1 MNATNTFQD
10 GLILDSHPLA
20 VPNDVLTNCLNGTLI
35 TYNGNE
41 LILQND
47 VGNSKI
53 IYKDKDNK
61 ESEVKLT
68 QGFVPVGM
76 KSFNGIIYIFSY
88 NESTKQGEIGTF
100 PSPDYLNY
108 IEDDSS
114 KIIYNIHNVQ
124 YIYRPLRNLVDSN
137 NNTIDFRTDKLNF
150 DLQHPLTIDCQ
161 LSYDDSINLIF
172 NDNKNIPRLINTG
185 FAPYGNNQVKIIKRD
200 QELETNLYD
209 EENFEY
215 TTSLVRI
222 CNSIVEIEFEGELET
237 GNLPVGNYTF
247 YFKVADS
254 DDNESDFVGQSGL
267 VVCHK
272 GKLNDPKSIDGG
284 VVSEN
289 SNKTVIFKISKIP
302 KQFSRLYVYYSR
314 YTSTAEG
321 VLMTEYKKITKYFD
335 LTSSKINNNYRE
347 VTVNITGY
355 DTTKD
360 IGYTELNQLYINP
373 LSAKAQALVNNRL
386 ILGNIKENSSLW
398 INLRNFSKNYV
409 TVEASESSDESEL
422 LYDVDTD
429 YKNTFSNSEQ
439 DLYGYYNVKNI
450 YNKVGYWPEEYY
462 RFGIVYILD
471 DYTTT
476 PVFNIRGLCPYKGKQ
491 FNEYGIIQFKKQYF
505 KSFVKSDGQTTDN
518 NTAHILQ
525 FPKFKINKELLPKE
539 VIGCMFVRQK
549 RIKNIIGQALQIG
562 TDNQYT
568 HIPVLWCGEER
579 KWVTQSFIQLDSALL
594 DALDILLGN
603 SSKNDSFDGK
613 KHGLLDKVSYYR
625 HDYIVSPLD
634 GQYRALQAIPAN
646 VKLGSSWISHLQK
659 SMLGV
664 FNNIDGSKKYEI
676 YKDAAIMPEFELNQQ
691 FYSGVFTGGK
701 LNIDRVV
708 KFNDLSMS
716 QKGNPAGRRNF
727 IVSGEDNETSDNDTG
742 TNGNSSQDSDSQD
755 KIVVNP
761 IIISPINPTVPVD
774 STESPN
780 QKEAS
785 IISVLE
791 NTVVKAENNI
801 YKSIAG
807 SAADP
812 SSYITPFTDKVISAR
827 VRPHAEGSDAHDFYD
842 SIGVNEDV
850 RATLGYTDYTYHTR
864 GIFSPYLGIATDKVD
879 TFTDYTLINIR
890 TDKETQQD
898 QLLDIRIQD
907 YSEFYPISKRIDFN
921 DDDKSEFKCFRGDC
935 YIGNF
940 THRML
945 RNFIDPEFPI
955 QDEIT
960 QIYSWVVG
968 NRIGGFDKDDSENTG
983 YDTVRGVY
991 ILKKDTYTRHETS
1004 KVHLNRA
1011 DVNAVPLGQ
1020 WITFKYYSSI
1030 NPCMRSSDGSNI
1042 LEKTTFNQ
1050 PRKFYP
1056 LYTVGLTK
1064 NNNKLSDSYIYNEGY
1079 EQSVGQQIYKLFPEI
1094 PALKENYSNRLL
1106 YSNIDV
1112 DSLVVN
1118 NLRQFGS
1125 TSFRD
1130 YTNSYGSITKLVSWG
1145 ESHLI
1150 IVFEHGVGAI
1160 QISEKGVVS
1169 EIAKQSVYIDT
1180 TKVLGD
1186 LTMLSEQYGS
1196 QWSESVIATPTGVYG
1211 IDASAKKI
1219 WRYYT
1224 QFESISDLKI
1234 SKFLKDNLVVSDI
1247 SNQVDILNFNIKT
1260 HYNARKQDIMF
1271 TFYRNLEQGNMV
1283 AWNVCYNEI
1292 TKKMT
1297 TFYSWIPL
1305 YSANINDTYYSLPFI
1320 PEMSSERLN
1329 YLLDPITQKYDV
1341 NKYTLHIWEHNKLNN
1356 WCNWYGEQHP
1366 FEFEYVVNAN
1376 PNFQKIY
1383 NNLQLISNRTAPE
1396 SFHFEIVGEGYDFS
1410 IDKKNMYYRQEAT
1423 KAFYDWCLSRILED
1437 KNDYIQYDKEGV
1449 ENIYLT
1455 DSLHQN
1461 KKSTIFPLKVKRL
1474 DFNNK
1479 LYDIYKQLTSNSYD
1493 YQSLSG
1499 SEIVYDATT
1508 NDYLIDTHIKAHPK
1522 GEYIW
1527 QTVCGIDDDNVNKIA
1542 NYYVK
1547 RGIEIR
1553 VNEGYLQKKVKYDQR
1568 LSNCYYNEDS
1578 WYIQIP
1584 SINYYEKNEDWS
1596 QFKINNKSLN
1606 RPPLNLITDPLPE
1619 LLQKQQSIEMNP
1631 QYPIDLN
1638 NWTTEKQTTIRDK
1651 YIKIKIR
1658 YTGDDFVVI
1667 SGIINTFKESYN

>member
-10 GLILDSHPLA
+10 GLVLDSHPLA
-20 VPNDVLTNCLNGTLI
+20 VPNNVLTNCLNGTLI

-47 VGNSKI
+47 IGNSKI
-53 IYKDKDNK
+53 IYKDKDNN
-61 ESEVKLT
+61 EFEVKLT

-100 PSPDYLNY
+100 PSPDYSNY
-108 IEDDSS
+108 IEDYSS
-114 KIIYNIHNVQ
+114 KVIYNIHNVQ
-124 YIYRPLRNLVDSN
+124 YIYRPLKNLVDFN

-161 LSYDDSINLIF
+161 LSYDDSVNLIF
-172 NDNKNIPRLINTG
+172 NDDKNIPRLINTG

-200 QELETNLYD
+200 QKLETNLYD

-215 TTSLVRI
+215 TTSLVRV
-222 CNSIVEIEFEGELET
+222 CNSIVEIKFEGELET
-237 GNLPVGNYTF
+237 GNLPVGNYVF

-254 DDNESDFVGQSGL
+254 DDNESDFIGQSGL

-272 GKLNDPKSIDGG
+272 GKLNSPKSIDGG

-289 SNKTVIFKISKIP
+289 SNKTVIFKLSKIP

-335 LTSSKINNNYRE
+335 LTSSKNDNNYRE

-360 IGYTELNQLYINP
+360 IGYTELNQLHINP
-373 LSAKAQALVNNRL
+373 LSAKAQALVDNRL

-398 INLRNFSKNYV
+398 VNLRNFSKNYV

-422 LYDVDTD
+422 LYDVNNN
-429 YKNTFSNSEQ
+429 YENTFANSDYE
-439 DLYGYYNVKNI
+439 LYGYYNVKNI

-476 PVFNIRGLCPYKGKQ
+476 PVFNIRGLCPYGDNKQ
-491 FNEYGIIQFKKQYF
+491 YNDYGIIQFKKQYF
-505 KSFVKSDGQTTDN
+505 KSFVKSNGQTIDN
-518 NTAHILQ
+518 NTAYVLQ
-525 FPKFKINKELLPKE
+525 FPKFKIDREHLPKGI
-539 VIGCMFVRQK
+539 IGCIFVRQK

-562 TDNQYT
+562 TDYKYT

-579 KWVTQSFIQLDSALL
+579 KWVTQSFVR
-594 DALDILLGN
+594 N
-603 SSKNDSFDGK
+603 SLEIGQNNPYGQSTPSINPPEGAPTG
-613 KHGLLDKVSYYR
+613 HGITDEVYYYR
-625 HDYIVSPLD
+625 HDYKPGTSMSFFNGPKD
-634 GQYRALQAIPAN
+634 
-646 VKLGSSWISHLQK
+646 VKLGNSWIAHLQH
-659 SMLGV
+659 SILGI
-664 FNNIDGSKKYEI
+664 FNGRTSPDNIPQYKI
-676 YKDAAIMPEFELNQQ
+676 YKDAAIMPEFEVNQQ

-701 LNIDRVV
+701 LNTEEVV
-708 KFNDLSMS
+708 KFNTIRTNE
-716 QKGNPAGRRNF
+716 KGINPGGHRNANN
-727 IVSGEDNETSDNDTG
+727 ISTEG
-742 TNGNSSQDSDSQD
+742 TNTV
-755 KIVVNP
+755 INP
-761 IIISPINPTVPVD
+761 VLISPLDPVTG
-774 STESPN
+774 SNTK
-780 QKEAS
+780 KEAN

-791 NTVVKAENNI
+791 NTTVKANDRVF
-801 YKSIAG
+801 KSVAG
-807 SAADP
+807 NASDP
-812 SSYITPFTDKVISAR
+812 SIYITPFTDKVIINQEVPNVEESNDKKWY
-827 VRPHAEGSDAHDFYD
+827 EAHGLTKDERK
-842 SIGVNEDV
+842 G
-850 RATLGYTDYTYHTR
+850 LGNTDYMYHTR
-864 GIFSPYLGIATDKVD
+864 GIFSPYLGIATDNFED
-879 TFTDYTLINIR
+879 FANYTLINIR
-890 TDKETQQD
+890 TNKEANYK

-907 YSEFYPISKRIDFN
+907 YSEFYPISERIDFDN
-921 DDDKSEFKCFRGDC
+921 DDKSEFKCFRGDC

-960 QIYSWVVG
+960 QPYSWSLG
-968 NRIGGFDKDDSENTG
+968 NRIGPYDENDPDNEHCDDYDSGDEGDENHIR
-983 YDTVRGVY
+983 V
-991 ILKKDTYTRHETS
+991 LAKDTYTKS
-1004 KVHLNRA
+1004 DKAKIWLNRA
-1011 DVNAVPLGQ
+1011 DTNAVPLGQ

-1030 NPCMRSSDGSNI
+1030 NPCMRSTDGSNI

-1056 LYTVGLTK
+1056 LYTIGLTK
-1064 NNNKLSDSYIYNEGY
+1064 NTNKLSDSYIYNEGY

-1094 PALKENYSNRLL
+1094 PALKENYNNRIL
-1106 YSNIDV
+1106 YSELNV
-1112 DSLVVN
+1112 DSLVTN
-1118 NLRQFGS
+1118 NLRQFNS

-1130 YTNSYGSITKLVSWG
+1130 YTRSYGSITKLVPWE

-1160 QISEKGVVS
+1160 QIPEKGVVS
-1169 EIAKQSVYIDT
+1169 EVAKQSVYIDT

-1186 LTMLSEQYGS
+1186 LTMLSEQYGT
-1196 QWSESVIATPTGVYG
+1196 QWPESVITTPTGVYG

-1234 SKFLKDNLVVSDI
+1234 SKFLKDNLVVSNI
-1247 SNQVDILNFNIKT
+1247 SNQIDILNFNIKT

-1271 TFYRNLEQGNMV
+1271 TFYRNLEQGNMI
-1283 AWNVCYNEI
+1283 AWNICYNEI

-1305 YSANINDTYYSLPFI
+1305 YSVNINDTYYSLQFI

-1341 NKYTLHIWEHNKLNN
+1341 NKYTLYIWEHNKLNN

-1423 KAFYDWCLSRILED
+1423 KAFYDWCLSRILEN

-1449 ENIYLT
+1449 ESIYLT
-1455 DSLHQN
+1455 DSLRQN
-1461 KKSTIFPLKVKRL
+1461 RKSTIFPLKVKRL

-1542 NYYVK
+1542 NYYVR

-1553 VNEGYLQKKVKYDQR
+1553 INEGYLQKKVAYDQR

-1578 WYIQIP
+1578 WYVQIP

-1596 QFKINNKSLN
+1596 QFKNDGKSLS
-1606 RPPLNLITDPLPE
+1606 RPPLNVVTDPLPE
-1619 LLQKQQSIEMNP
+1619 LLQEQQSIEINP
-1631 QYPIDLN
+1631 EYPIDLN
-1638 NWTTEKQTTIRDK
+1638 NWTTKKQTTIRDK

>member
-10 GLILDSHPLA
+10 GLVLDSHPLA
-20 VPNDVLTNCLNGTLI
+20 VPNNVLTNCLNGTLI

-47 VGNSKI
+47 IGNSKI
-53 IYKDKDNK
+53 IYKDKDNN
-61 ESEVKLT
+61 EFEVKLT
-68 QGFVPVGM
+68 QGFVPVGI

-100 PSPDYLNY
+100 PSPDYSNY
-108 IEDDSS
+108 IEDYSS
-114 KIIYNIHNVQ
+114 KVIYNIHNVQ
-124 YIYRPLRNLVDSN
+124 YIYRPLKNLVDSN
-137 NNTIDFRTDKLNF
+137 NNTIDFRTDKLKF

-161 LSYDDSINLIF
+161 LSYDDSVNLIF
-172 NDNKNIPRLINTG
+172 NDDKNIPRLINTG

-200 QELETNLYD
+200 QKLETNLYD

-222 CNSIVEIEFEGELET
+222 CNSIVEIKFEGELET
-237 GNLPVGNYTF
+237 GNLPVGNYVF

-254 DDNESDFVGQSGL
+254 DDNESDFIGQSGL

-272 GKLNDPKSIDGG
+272 GKLNSPKSIDGG

-289 SNKTVIFKISKIP
+289 SNKTVVFKLSKIP

-335 LTSSKINNNYRE
+335 LTSSKNDNNYRE
-347 VTVNITGY
+347 VIVNITGY
-355 DTTKD
+355 DDTKD
-360 IGYTELNQLYINP
+360 VGYTELNQLHINP

-398 INLRNFSKNYV
+398 VNLRNFSKNYV

-429 YKNTFSNSEQ
+429 YKNTFTNSDQ
-439 DLYGYYNVKNI
+439 DLYGYYNIKNI

-476 PVFNIRGLCPYKGKQ
+476 PVFNIRGLCPYDDDKQ
-491 FNEYGIIQFKKQYF
+491 YNDYGIIKFKKQYF
-505 KSFVKSDGQTTDN
+505 KPFVKSDGQTIDN
-518 NTAHILQ
+518 NTAHVLQ
-525 FPKFKINKELLPKE
+525 FPKFKINREYLPKK
-539 VIGCMFVRQK
+539 VIGCIFVRQK

-562 TDNQYT
+562 TDYKYT

-579 KWVTQSFIQLDSALL
+579 KWVTQSFIRLDSILL
-594 DALDILLGN
+594 DALDLLSGD
-603 SSKNDSFDGK
+603 SSESEFYEKY
-613 KHGLLDKVSYYR
+613 KHGLLDKVNYYR
-625 HDYIVSPLD
+625 HDYAVSPLD
-634 GQYRALQAIPAN
+634 GQYMALQASPKN
-646 VKLGSSWISHLQK
+646 VKLGNSWITHLSK

-664 FNNIDGSKKYEI
+664 FNKLDGSKNYDI

-691 FYSGVFTGGK
+691 FYSSLFTGGK
-701 LNIDRVV
+701 LNIEEVV
-708 KFNDLSMS
+708 KFNNVGITK
-716 QKGNPAGRRNF
+716 KG
-727 IVSGEDNETSDNDTG
+727 
-742 TNGNSSQDSDSQD
+742 
-755 KIVVNP
+755 VNP
-761 IIISPINPTVPVD
+761 GGHRTPSGSTSEDDTTVINPILISPLDPIEVE
-774 STESPN
+774 STGNLETK
-780 QKEAS
+780 KEAN

-791 NTVVKAENNI
+791 NTIVKAEDNI

-827 VRPHAEGSDAHDFYD
+827 VRPHEEGANDFYD
-842 SIGVNEDV
+842 SIGVDDSA
-850 RATLGYTDYTYHTR
+850 RAKLDYTDYTYHTR
-864 GIFSPYLGIATDKVD
+864 GIFSPYLGIVTDNPD
-879 TFTDYTLINIR
+879 DFTNYTLINII
-890 TDKETQQD
+890 TNKEANQK
-898 QLLDIRIQD
+898 QLIDIRVQD
-907 YSEFYPISKRIDFN
+907 YSEFYPISERIDFN
-921 DDDKSEFKCFRGDC
+921 NDDKSEFKCFRGDC

-955 QDEIT
+955 QDEIV
-960 QIYSWVVG
+960 QPYSWMLG
-968 NRIGGFDKDDSENTG
+968 NRIDAFDKDDSENVG
-983 YDTVRGVY
+983 YDTFSGVY
-991 ILKKDTYTRHETS
+991 IFNKDTITKHEQS

-1030 NPCMRSSDGSNI
+1030 NPCMRSTDGSNI

-1056 LYTVGLTK
+1056 LYNIGLTK
-1064 NNNKLSDSYIYNEGY
+1064 NTNKLSDSYIYNEGY

-1094 PALKENYSNRLL
+1094 PALRENYSNRIL
-1106 YSNIDV
+1106 YSEIDV

-1130 YTNSYGSITKLVSWG
+1130 YTRSYGNITKLVPWG
-1145 ESHLI
+1145 ESHLLV
-1150 IVFEHGVGAI
+1150 VFEHGVGAI
-1160 QISEKGVVS
+1160 QIPEKGVVS
-1169 EIAKQSVYIDT
+1169 EVAKQSVYIDT

-1186 LTMLSEQYGS
+1186 LTMLSEQYGT
-1196 QWSESVIATPTGVYG
+1196 QWPESVIVTPTGVYG

-1234 SKFLKDNLVVSDI
+1234 SKFLKDNLVVSNI
-1247 SNQVDILNFNIKT
+1247 SNQIDILNFNIKT

-1271 TFYRNLEQGNMV
+1271 TFYRNLEQGNMI
-1283 AWNVCYNEI
+1283 AWNICYNEI

-1305 YSANINDTYYSLPFI
+1305 YSANINDTYYSLQFI

-1341 NKYTLHIWEHNKLNN
+1341 NKYTLYIWEHNKLNN

-1423 KAFYDWCLSRILED
+1423 KAFYDWCLSRILEN

-1455 DSLHQN
+1455 DSLRQN

-1542 NYYVK
+1542 NYYVR

-1553 VNEGYLQKKVKYDQR
+1553 INEGYLQKKVAYDQR

-1578 WYIQIP
+1578 WYVQIP

-1596 QFKINNKSLN
+1596 QFEINGKSLN
-1606 RPPLNLITDPLPE
+1606 RPPLNVVTDPLPE
-1619 LLQKQQSIEMNP
+1619 LLQEQQSIEINP
-1631 QYPIDLN
+1631 EYPIDLN
-1638 NWTTEKQTTIRDK
+1638 NWTTKKQTTIRDK